1 MRKYLTTRTSHYKQ
15 ENKSNSCM
23 EQSTH
28 EVCPKCSLPG
38 WIKFSCSSPFFLM
51 RFLCLFMIG
60 WRGENADL
68 YYFFHYSF
76 PQYLFCKR
84 KKEKKNNSPT
94 STYVKISFSFWLI
107 IIWQL
112 TQFLKLPNQ
121 RSQTI
126 QLQFQHCSAASSHL
140 STTCTM
146 LLRWWSQLLRR
157 SNIQWQ
163 NLPVHKFIFFPNQ
176 IEISVHHAS
185 ETGDIINIKAL
196 KRQVKKKIN
205 TLHGRV
211 KKEYIKRKGEG
222 DIRR

>member
-1 MRKYLTTRTSHYKQ
+1 MRTLTCTTFFT
-15 ENKSNSCM
+15 
-23 EQSTH
+23 TH
-28 EVCPKCSLPG
+28 FCN
-38 WIKFSCSSPFFLM
+38 I
-51 RFLCLFMIG
+51 
-60 WRGENADL
+60 
-68 YYFFHYSF
+68 YFV
-76 PQYLFCKR
+76 KE
-84 KKEKKNNSPT
+84 KKKKNNSPT

-107 IIWQL
+107 IICQL
-112 TQFLKLPNQ
+112 TQLLKLPNQ

-126 QLQFQHCSAASSHL
+126 RLQFQHCSAASSHL

-205 TLHGRV
+205 TLYGRV